1 MSDPLAEL
9 NRLQERD
16 LELDQ
21 IREDQSRI
29 PEDLAQAR
37 LHLRTLEDRLADLQD
52 QLREVNLA
60 YHKVE
65 LELQDLK
72 SKREKAR
79 AAQAQASS
87 AKEQT
92 QYGEQ
97 IRQLDDRIEEI
108 EGSEKKN
115 VEGQMAPLVEQ
126 IYKLEEELAQVKAQV
141 DEARPR
147 LEALEAANQ
156 QRVNDLEATYQ
167 SQKADRDRLAATIPA
182 PIVKEYE
189 SIRKARK
196 GTGLAR
202 MAKTGNGYRCT
213 ACNVQLPM
221 HVAQQIH
228 QAQKV
233 VRCPSCGRILWKGE

>member
-16 LELDQ
+16 LELDL

-29 PEDLAQAR
+29 PEELVQAR
-37 LHLRTLEDRLADLQD
+37 LHFRSLEVQLGDLQE
-52 QLREVNLA
+52 QLREVRLA
-60 YHKVE
+60 YHKAD

-72 SKREKAR
+72 SKREKAK
-79 AAQAQASS
+79 AAQAQASG

-92 QYGEQ
+92 QYAEQ
-97 IRQLDDRIEEI
+97 IRQLSGLIEDL
-108 EGSEKKN
+108 EGNGKDI
-115 VEGQMAPLVEQ
+115 EGQMMPLMERMD
-126 IYKLEEELAQVKAQV
+126 KLEQELAQVKAQV
-141 DEARPR
+141 DEARPK

-156 QRVNDLEATYQ
+156 QRVADLEATYQ
-167 SQKADRDRLAATIPA
+167 AKKAERDKLAATIPA

-196 GTGLAR
+196 GTGLAK
-202 MAKTGNGYRCT
+202 MVKTANGYRCT

-228 QAQKV
+228 QGHKV

>member
-29 PEDLAQAR
+29 PEELAQAR
-37 LHLRTLEDRLADLQD
+37 VHLRELEIQLGDLQE
-52 QLREVNLA
+52 QLREVHLV
-60 YHKVE
+60 YSRLD

-72 SKREKAR
+72 SKREKAK
-79 AAQAQASS
+79 AAQAQASG

-92 QYGEQ
+92 QYSEQ
-97 IRQLDDRIEEI
+97 IRQLSGLIEDL
-108 EGSEKKN
+108 EGNNKDI
-115 VEGQMAPLVEQ
+115 VGQIMPLLEQ
-126 IYKLEEELAQVKAQV
+126 IEKLEEQLAQIKAQV

-147 LEALEAANQ
+147 LLTLEAANQ
-156 QRVNDLEATYQ
+156 ERVDALEAEYQ
-167 SQKADRDRLAATIPA
+167 SKKANRDQLAASIPTA
-182 PIVKEYE
+182 IVKEYE
-189 SIRKARK
+189 SIRRARK

-202 MAKTGNGYRCT
+202 MAKTASGYRCT

-221 HVAQQIH
+221 HVAQQVH
-228 QAQKV
+228 QAQKI